1 MWPRRDFAKAAW
13 PLAFGMTR
21 PMLSL
26 MRSNRS
32 KATGTDRG
40 IGGDWSMRLS
50 SPAPLAK
57 LFLFGRRSVGEG
69 PNVLGGCAATQL
81 DQQGGRPDDLC
92 GHQVFGGRSWART

>member
-1 MWPRRDFAKAAW
+1 
-13 PLAFGMTR
+13 
-21 PMLSL
+21 
-26 MRSNRS
+26 
-32 KATGTDRG
+32 
-40 IGGDWSMRLS
+40 MRLS

-69 PNVLGGCAATQL
+69 PNVRGGCAATQLDQQGGCAATQL